1 MPYVIKMGSK
11 KVSKRIPLIV
21 PMTLCLVNA
30 TLTRSII
37 VLSLDFN
44 KSKQKAE
51 EILIELRWILVATCP
66 LNVLYPV
73 ICFSVR
79 EVRSQIQP
87 LKIGHPTQTFSAQ
100 QAVLHTV
107 INFRKTIFWIGI
119 IRLYFLIIKGKL
131 NQNELLRKNVC

>member
-44 KSKQKAE
+44 KSMQKAE

-66 LNVLYPV
+66 LNVLLSGDM
-73 ICFSVR
+73 FLRARSSVTDTA
-79 EVRSQIQP
+79 SQNW
-87 LKIGHPTQTFSAQ
+87 TSNT
-100 QAVLHTV
+100 
-107 INFRKTIFWIGI
+107 NFFGSTGGI
-119 IRLYFLIIKGKL
+119 AYRDQLSKD
-131 NQNELLRKNVC
+131 NLLDRYH